1 MVVIKNKFSETFIND
16 LEMFMI
22 WLSKNEYCLND
33 IVTGEKVEMNIDL
46 INFNEPSRSKL
57 ECYVKELVKYYL
69 LEKDNEEID
78 DIKTMI
84 KEFRTNKIRKG
95 IKKSKITKV
104 KKVDKSEVEVEVV
117 VDKSEVEVVVDK
129 SEVEVEVVVDK
140 SEVEVVVD
148 KSEVIKNKV
157 DVIKDVIVKED
168 LNTDDICYIDTLEF
182 STKELEDVFG
192 KPLKNGKRGDKHQY
206 EWKIIMITEQE
217 EIIYS
222 IYNWRYK
229 NGKFDE
235 YDENEWFLGTM
246 KRCKND
252 NLFGCDM
259 MIDYIK
265 GKINRDKEG
274 DNNIESKIQEDVIMK
289 LFKLSDKILE
299 IIDIDDICF

>member
-117 VDKSEVEVVVDK
+117 VDKSEVEVEDVVDK
-129 SEVEVEVVVDK
+129 SEVEVED
-140 SEVEVVVD
+140 VVD

-168 LNTDDICYIDTLEF
+168 LNTDDICYIDTLDF
-182 STKELEDVFG
+182 STKELEGVFG

-217 EIIYS
+217 DIIYS

-265 GKINRDKEG
+265 GKINRDNEG
-274 DNNIESKIQEDVIMK
+274 GNNIESKIQEDVIMK
-289 LFKLSDKILE
+289 LFKLSDKNLE

>member
-117 VDKSEVEVVVDK
+117 VDKSEVEV
-129 SEVEVEVVVDK
+129 
-140 SEVEVVVD
+140 EVVVD

-168 LNTDDICYIDTLEF
+168 LNTDDICYIDTLDF
-182 STKELEDVFG
+182 STKELEGVFG

-217 EIIYS
+217 DIIYS

-265 GKINRDKEG
+265 GKINRDNEG
-274 DNNIESKIQEDVIMK
+274 GNNIESKIQEDVIMK
-289 LFKLSDKILE
+289 LFKLSDKNLE

>member
-104 KKVDKSEVEVEVV
+104 KKVDKGESEVV

-129 SEVEVEVVVDK
+129 SE

-182 STKELEDVFG
+182 STKELEGVFG

-206 EWKIIMITEQE
+206 EWKILMITEKE

-222 IYNWRYK
+222 IYNWQYK

-235 YDENEWFLGTM
+235 YNENEWFLGTM
-246 KRCKND
+246 NKYPND
-252 NLFGCDM
+252 NSFGCDM

-265 GKINRDKEG
+265 GKINRDNEVNK
-274 DNNIESKIQEDVIMK
+274 NINIESKIEEDVIMK
-289 LFKLSDKILE
+289 LFKLSDKNLE

>member
-1 MVVIKNKFSETFIND
+1 
-16 LEMFMI
+16 
-22 WLSKNEYCLND
+22 
-33 IVTGEKVEMNIDL
+33 
-46 INFNEPSRSKL
+46 
-57 ECYVKELVKYYL
+57 
-69 LEKDNEEID
+69 
-78 DIKTMI
+78 
-84 KEFRTNKIRKG
+84 
-95 IKKSKITKV
+95 
-104 KKVDKSEVEVEVV
+104 VDKSEVEVEVV

-129 SEVEVEVVVDK
+129 SEVEVVVDK

-289 LFKLSDKILE
+289 LFKLSDKNLE

>member
-104 KKVDKSEVEVEVV
+104 KKVDKSEV
-117 VDKSEVEVVVDK
+117 
-129 SEVEVEVVVDK
+129 
-140 SEVEVVVD
+140 EVEVVVD

-289 LFKLSDKILE
+289 LFKLSDKNLE

>member
-104 KKVDKSEVEVEVV
+104 KN

-129 SEVEVEVVVDK
+129 SEVEI
-140 SEVEVVVD
+140 EVVVD

-182 STKELEDVFG
+182 STKELEGVFG

-217 EIIYS
+217 DIIYS

-265 GKINRDKEG
+265 GKINRDNEG

-289 LFKLSDKILE
+289 LFKLSDKNLE

>member
-117 VDKSEVEVVVDK
+117 VDKSEVEVEDVVDK
-129 SEVEVEVVVDK
+129 SEVEVED
-140 SEVEVVVD
+140 VVD

-168 LNTDDICYIDTLEF
+168 LNTDDICYIDTLDF
-182 STKELEDVFG
+182 STKELEGVFG

-217 EIIYS
+217 DIIYS

-235 YDENEWFLGTM
+235 YDENEWFFGTM

-265 GKINRDKEG
+265 GKINRDNEG
-274 DNNIESKIQEDVIMK
+274 GNNIESKIQEDVIMK
-289 LFKLSDKILE
+289 LFKLSDKNLE

>member
-104 KKVDKSEVEVEVV
+104 KKVDKSEVEVE
-117 VDKSEVEVVVDK
+117 D
-129 SEVEVEVVVDK
+129 
-140 SEVEVVVD
+140 VVD

-168 LNTDDICYIDTLEF
+168 LNTDDICYIDTLDF
-182 STKELEDVFG
+182 STKELEGVFG

-217 EIIYS
+217 DIIYS

-265 GKINRDKEG
+265 GKINRDNEG
-274 DNNIESKIQEDVIMK
+274 GNNIESKIQEDVIMK
-289 LFKLSDKILE
+289 LFKLSDKNLE